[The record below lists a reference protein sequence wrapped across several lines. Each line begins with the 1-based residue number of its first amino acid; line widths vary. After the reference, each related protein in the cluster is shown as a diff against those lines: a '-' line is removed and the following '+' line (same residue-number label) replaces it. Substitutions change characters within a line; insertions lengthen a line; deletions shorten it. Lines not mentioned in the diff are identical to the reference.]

1 MSSGT
6 RNRAASRIQSAA
18 RRSRITRSL
27 TGQLEEFLTHLSQS
41 PNVILLE
48 ILNVNPPNPP
58 NTLTLMVDTLT
69 RNGATKRLLLC
80 IDVGADRKIIDINT
94 NCIKDA
100 MPAGGLAFTHGY
112 GSRYS
117 EMGPNPYGGP
127 SILQRVNSERLVG
140 VQNQFHNEPMTKQ
153 RGFFQYSPN
162 VRTRYPL
169 VTQLGLSPQE
179 LLDILEGGNYCNY
192 PVFKR
197 ICTKLRKK
205 IKNGETYK
213 PPPRELKAIQ
223 EIFSGSLGGQ
233 ASWVAGGVTN
243 VADAVRVSTPSVST
257 RSYGSDDIRNLMN
270 GELGNDEALEW
281 LEMSPR
287 YSPPMSPNTQIRLFP
302 SSDDIPPPPSS
313 TPPSPPPPPRLPRT
327 RGIYGRNSPPSGSP
341 PARRARRR

>member
-58 NTLTLMVDTLT
+58 NTITLMVDTRT
-69 RNGATKRLLLC
+69 QGGATKRTLLC
-80 IDVGADRKIIDINT
+80 IDVGGDRKIRDINAD
-94 NCIKDA
+94 CIKDA
-100 MPAGGLAFTHGY
+100 MPAGGLGGSFGY
-112 GSRYS
+112 GSGYS
-117 EMGPNPYGGP
+117 DLGPNPYGVP
-127 SILQRVNSERLVG
+127 SILQRVNTERLVG
-140 VQNQFHNEPMTKQ
+140 VQNQFRDDFTTKQ

-169 VTQLGLSPQE
+169 VTQLGLAPQE
-179 LLDILEGGNYCNY
+179 LLDILEGGNYCIY

-197 ICTKLRKK
+197 ICKKLRKK
-205 IKNGETYK
+205 IKDGETYK
-213 PPPRELKAIQ
+213 PSPRELEAIQ
-223 EIFSGSLGGQ
+223 EIFSGSPARQ
-233 ASWVAGGVTN
+233 ASWVAGDVINVT
-243 VADAVRVSTPSVST
+243 DASPVTKSSLNT

-270 GELGNDEALEW
+270 GELGDDQALDW
-281 LEMSPR
+281 LGMSPR
-287 YSPPMSPNTQIRLFP
+287 NSPPLSPNTPIRLF
-302 SSDDIPPPPSS
+302 SSEDIPSPPSS
-313 TPPSPPPPPRLPRT
+313 PPPSPPQLRRT
-327 RGIYGRNSPPSGSP
+327 TRMRRSPPSGSP

>member
-48 ILNVNPPNPP
+48 ILNVYPPNPP
-58 NTLTLMVDTLT
+58 NTITLMVDTRT
-69 RNGATKRLLLC
+69 QGGATKRTLLC
-80 IDVGADRKIIDINT
+80 IDVGGDRKIRDINAD
-94 NCIKDA
+94 CIKDA
-100 MPAGGLAFTHGY
+100 MPAGGLGGSFGY
-112 GSRYS
+112 GSGYS
-117 EMGPNPYGGP
+117 DLGPNPYGVP
-127 SILQRVNSERLVG
+127 SILQRVNTERLVG
-140 VQNQFHNEPMTKQ
+140 VQNQFRDDFTTKQ

-169 VTQLGLSPQE
+169 VTQLGLAPQE
-179 LLDILEGGNYCNY
+179 LLDILEGGNYCIY

-197 ICTKLRKK
+197 ICKKLRKK
-205 IKNGETYK
+205 IKDGETYK
-213 PPPRELKAIQ
+213 PSPRELEAIQ

-233 ASWVAGGVTN
+233 ASWVAGDVIN
-243 VADAVRVSTPSVST
+243 VADASPVTKSSLNT
-257 RSYGSDDIRNLMN
+257 RSYGSDDIRLLMN
-270 GELGNDEALEW
+270 GELGDDQALDW

-287 YSPPMSPNTQIRLFP
+287 NSPPLSPNTPIRLFQ
-302 SSDDIPPPPSS
+302 SSEDIPSPPSLP
-313 TPPSPPPPPRLPRT
+313 PPSPPQLRRT
-327 RGIYGRNSPPSGSP
+327 TRMRRSPPSGSP

>member
-58 NTLTLMVDTLT
+58 NTLTLMVDTRT
-69 RNGATKRLLLC
+69 QGGATKRTLLC
-80 IDVGADRKIIDINT
+80 IDVGADRKIRDINAD
-94 NCIKDA
+94 CIKDA
-100 MPAGGLAFTHGY
+100 MPAGGLGGSFGY
-112 GSRYS
+112 GSGYS
-117 EMGPNPYGGP
+117 DLGPNPYGVP
-127 SILQRVNSERLVG
+127 SILQRVNTERLVG
-140 VQNQFHNEPMTKQ
+140 VQNQLRNDFMTKQ

-169 VTQLGLSPQE
+169 VTQLGLAPQE

-205 IKNGETYK
+205 IKDGETYK
-213 PPPRELKAIQ
+213 PSPRELEAIQ
-223 EIFSGSLGGQ
+223 EIFSGSPGRQ
-233 ASWVAGGVTN
+233 ASWVTGNVFNVT
-243 VADAVRVSTPSVST
+243 DAVRDSTPSVST
-257 RSYGSDDIRNLMN
+257 KSYNSDDLRLLMN
-270 GELGNDEALEW
+270 GELGNDGALQW
-281 LEMSPR
+281 LGMLPR
-287 YSPPMSPNTQIRLFP
+287 DSPPMSPNRLFQ
-302 SSDDIPPPPSS
+302 SSDDIPPPPPSP
-313 TPPSPPPPPRLPRT
+313 PPSPPRLRLTT
-327 RGIYGRNSPPSGSP
+327 RMRRSPPSGSP

>member
-1 MSSGT
+1 
-6 RNRAASRIQSAA
+6 
-18 RRSRITRSL
+18 
-27 TGQLEEFLTHLSQS
+27 LEEFLTHLSQS

-80 IDVGADRKIIDINT
+80 IDVGADRKIIDINA
-94 NCIKDA
+94 NCVKDA
-100 MPAGGLAFTHGY
+100 LPSGGLAFTHGY

-127 SILQRVNSERLVG
+127 SILQNVSPDRLVD
-140 VQNQFHNEPMTKQ
+140 VQNQLRHNAMTKQ

-197 ICTKLRKK
+197 ICTKLRNK
-205 IKNGETYK
+205 IKDGETYK
-213 PPPRELKAIQ
+213 PLPRELKAIH
-223 EIFSGSLGGQ
+223 EIVYGSLGGQ
-233 ASWVAGGVTN
+233 ASWVAGDVIN

-257 RSYGSDDIRNLMN
+257 KSYNSDDLRLLMN
-270 GELGNDEALEW
+270 GELGNDEALQW

-287 YSPPMSPNTQIRLFP
+287 YSPPMSPNRLFQ

-313 TPPSPPPPPRLPRT
+313 PPPSPPPPPRLPRT
-327 RGIYGRNSPPSGSP
+327 TRIYGRNSPPSGSP